1 MRLLLLAWT
10 VALTSPTV
18 TSHPTESYTID
29 FWSVDGKPIKQT
41 SVDDI
46 VVASVRLEDDDGS
59 RSPQAR
65 ELLNVNRD
73 GSDFVFDGCR
83 LLNITNAAGS
93 TESAQG
99 FLRPFEYDE
108 NGRNSLTTSI
118 LLELQI
124 NLAPSCIVTAQANRF
139 RWRGVDANA
148 GQTLSNARRAFELP
162 ILPPASPPRAPP
174 ASPPLSPH
182 GREAV
187 VRFALRLALLLALLV
202 WCLGLLLSRS
212 RARGG

>member
-18 TSHPTESYTID
+18 TSDSTESYIID
-29 FWSVDGKPIKQT
+29 FRSVDGQPIQQT

-46 VVASVRLEDDDGS
+46 VVASLRLEDDGS

-65 ELLNVNRD
+65 ELLNLNLD

-83 LLNITNAAGS
+83 LLNITNARGS
-93 TESAQG
+93 TESAMG
-99 FLRPFEYDE
+99 FLRPFQNDV
-108 NGRNSLTTSI
+108 NGRDSLTTSI
-118 LLELQI
+118 RLELQI
-124 NLAPSCIVTAQANRF
+124 SRAPSCIVTALGNRF
-139 RWRGVDANA
+139 RWRGIDANA
-148 GQTLSNARRAFELP
+148 GQTLSNARRTFELP
-162 ILPPASPPRAPP
+162 ILQPASPPRAPP

-212 RARGG
+212 RACGG